1 MVNKSLALLGATG
14 SIGTSTFAVAE
25 EQNIPIVLASADKN
39 HSLLLKYAKQH
50 NIPSLFFTGIEDPAL
65 QNKLRTE
72 NSERKIYFGEAELL
86 NALANEDYDI
96 ALNAIA
102 GSAGLRYSVAILKQN
117 KYLALAN
124 KESLVMG
131 GHLLTKMLSDKPIIP
146 VDSEL
151 SALFQ
156 AIGKHPENEIR
167 FLHITASG
175 GAFRDLPLED
185 FDKITPQQA
194 LKNPNWTMGAKV
206 TLDSA
211 TMFNKALE
219 VMEAHWL
226 FNQPYSKI
234 KAVIHPQSIIHSLV
248 EFIDGSFLAQ
258 ISNPDMKL
266 PILYAL
272 SWTQRV
278 QSQLVQT
285 ELASLAPLTFREI
298 DPKRYPMFYL
308 GLEAAEA
315 GGIYPTVINSA
326 VEAVSFLFLQNKI
339 PYLKMLDIVK
349 KALEEQ
355 PPIPEPDLETILE
368 INQQTYKKVLQ
379 QIN

>member
-326 VEAVSFLFLQNKI
+326 VEAASFLFLQNKI